1 MIGFVYLLFP
11 FGNNIRIF
19 IIKHNKMAL
28 LAYLHYTTDIF
39 EVFMTDVARY
49 QQKSKALSALSI
61 AGVALTLG
69 LAGCSNSE
77 TTEATANADGAAAT
91 EGQNIELLNVS
102 YDVARDFY
110 KDYNPLFVEHYKA
123 EHPDSKILI
132 KQSHGGSSKQALSV
146 ANGLQ
151 ADVATMN
158 QGSDIELLEK
168 EGLVDSDWESQFP
181 DNAVPFTSTI
191 VFLVRKDNPKNIQDW
206 EDLTKDG
213 VEIVMAN
220 PKVTGNGR
228 YAFLGAYGYG
238 LHAFDQD
245 ETKAKGYVKDM
256 LKNVK
261 VYENGGRAA
270 TTTFVQRGIGD
281 VLVTFENEANLAA
294 TDFGAGQVDIVYP
307 KYSIKSESPVAVV
320 KTVTDKKGT
329 TDAAKAYLD
338 YLWSEP
344 AQQLAADLYLRPSVK
359 SVLDKNSD
367 KLPPVETFR
376 PNDAFGT
383 WDEIMS
389 TYFSDGG
396 VFDQLAVNAPQ

>member
-1 MIGFVYLLFP
+1 
-11 FGNNIRIF
+11 
-19 IIKHNKMAL
+19 
-28 LAYLHYTTDIF
+28 
-39 EVFMTDVARY
+39 MTDVARY
-49 QQKSKALSALSI
+49 QQKSKTLSALSI

-77 TTEATANADGAAAT
+77 TTEAAADGSATT

-168 EGLVDSDWESQFP
+168 KGLVESDWESKFP

-191 VFLVRKDNPKNIQDW
+191 VFLVRKDNPENIKDW

-238 LHAFDQD
+238 LHAFNQD
-245 ETKAKGYVKDM
+245 ETKAQGYVKDM

-307 KYSIKSESPVAVV
+307 KYSIKSESPPI
-320 KTVTDKKGT
+320 TSYGFPSRRPTIT
-329 TDAAKAYLD
+329 TH
-338 YLWSEP
+338 
-344 AQQLAADLYLRPSVK
+344 
-359 SVLDKNSD
+359 
-367 KLPPVETFR
+367 
-376 PNDAFGT
+376 
-383 WDEIMS
+383 
-389 TYFSDGG
+389 FS
-396 VFDQLAVNAPQ
+396 P

>member
-1 MIGFVYLLFP
+1 MTSYTAGY
-11 FGNNIRIF
+11 
-19 IIKHNKMAL
+19 KNK
-28 LAYLHYTTDIF
+28 TIS
-39 EVFMTDVARY
+39 V
-49 QQKSKALSALSI
+49 LSI

-69 LAGCSNSE
+69 MTGCSNSE
-77 TTEATANADGAAAT
+77 KTEPTANAEGTPAAA
-91 EGQNIELLNVS
+91 ENIELLNVS

-110 KDYNPLFVEHYKA
+110 KGYNPLFIEHYKA
-123 EHPDSKILI
+123 ENPNSNISVN
-132 KQSHGGSSKQALSV
+132 QSHGGSSKQALSV

-168 EGLVDSDWESQFP
+168 KGLVEADWESKFP

-191 VFLVRKDNPKNIQDW
+191 VFLVRKDNPKGITDW
-206 EDLTKDG
+206 ADLTKDG

-238 LHAFDQD
+238 LNAFNKD
-245 ETKAKGYVKDM
+245 EAKTKSYVKDV

-261 VYENGGRAA
+261 VYESGGRAA

-294 TDFGAGQVDIVYP
+294 TDFGAGKVDIVYP
-307 KYSIKSESPVAVV
+307 KYSIKSESPVAIV

-329 TDAAKAYLD
+329 TAAAKAYLD

-359 SVLDKNSD
+359 SVLDKNGD
-367 KLPPVETFR
+367 KLPPIETFR
-376 PNDAFGT
+376 PNDTFGS
-383 WDEIMS
+383 WDDIMGNF
-389 TYFSDGG
+389 FSDGG
-396 VFDQLAVNAPQ
+396 VFDQLAVNAPK

>member
-1 MIGFVYLLFP
+1 MTS
-11 FGNNIRIF
+11 
-19 IIKHNKMAL
+19 
-28 LAYLHYTTDIF
+28 YTTGYKYKNK
-39 EVFMTDVARY
+39 T
-49 QQKSKALSALSI
+49 LSVLSI
-61 AGVALTLG
+61 ASVALTLG
-69 LAGCSNSE
+69 IAGCSNSE
-77 TTEATANADGAAAT
+77 KTEPTANAEGTPAAT
-91 EGQNIELLNVS
+91 EGQDIELLNVS

-110 KDYNPLFVEHYKA
+110 KDYNPLFVDHYKS
-123 EHPDSKILI
+123 EHPNSNILI

-168 EGLVDSDWESQFP
+168 KGLVESDWQSKFP

-191 VFLVRKDNPKNIQDW
+191 VFLVRKDNPKGINDW
-206 EDLTKDG
+206 QDLTKEG

-238 LHAFDQD
+238 LHAFNKD
-245 ETKAKGYVKDM
+245 ETQAKNYVKDM

-294 TDFGAGQVDIVYP
+294 TDFGLGKVDIVYP

-344 AQQLAADLYLRPSVK
+344 AQQLAANLYLRPSVK

-367 KLPPVETFR
+367 KLPPIDTFR

-383 WDEIMS
+383 WDEIMA

-396 VFDQLAVNAPQ
+396 VFDQLAVNAPK

>member
-1 MIGFVYLLFP
+1 
-11 FGNNIRIF
+11 
-19 IIKHNKMAL
+19 
-28 LAYLHYTTDIF
+28 
-39 EVFMTDVARY
+39 MTDVARY

-168 EGLVDSDWESQFP
+168 EGLVESDWESQFP

>member
-1 MIGFVYLLFP
+1 MTS
-11 FGNNIRIF
+11 
-19 IIKHNKMAL
+19 
-28 LAYLHYTTDIF
+28 YTTGYKHKNK
-39 EVFMTDVARY
+39 T
-49 QQKSKALSALSI
+49 LSVLSI

-69 LAGCSNSE
+69 MTGCSNSE
-77 TTEATANADGAAAT
+77 KTEPTANAEGTEATTAA
-91 EGQNIELLNVS
+91 QDIELLNVS

-110 KDYNPLFVEHYKA
+110 KDYNPLFVDHYKA
-123 EHPDSKILI
+123 ENPNSNILI

-146 ANGLQ
+146 ASGLQ

-168 EGLVDSDWESQFP
+168 KGLVESDWESKFP

-191 VFLVRKDNPKNIQDW
+191 VFLVRKDNPKGINDW
-206 EDLTKDG
+206 QDLTKEG

-238 LHAFDQD
+238 LHAFNKD
-245 ETKAKGYVKDM
+245 ETQAKNYVKDM

-294 TDFGAGQVDIVYP
+294 KDFGVGQVDIVYP
-307 KYSIKSESPVAVV
+307 KYSIKSESPVAIV
-320 KTVTDKKGT
+320 KAVTDKKGT

-338 YLWSEP
+338 FLWSDA

-367 KLPPVETFR
+367 KLPPIDTFR

-396 VFDQLAVNAPQ
+396 VFDQLAINAPQ

>member
-1 MIGFVYLLFP
+1 MTKSYSVNKTHLF
-11 FGNNIRIF
+11 
-19 IIKHNKMAL
+19 KNK
-28 LAYLHYTTDIF
+28 T
-39 EVFMTDVARY
+39 
-49 QQKSKALSALSI
+49 LSALSI
-61 AGVALTLG
+61 AGVAVTLG
-69 LAGCSNSE
+69 LAGCSNNE
-77 TTEATANADGAAAT
+77 TADTATSADSAASG
-91 EGQNIELLNVS
+91 EVQNIELLNVS

-110 KDYNPLFVEHYKA
+110 KDYNPMFVEHYKS
-123 EHPDSKILI
+123 EHPNSTITV

-168 EGLVDSDWESQFP
+168 KGLVESDWESKFP

-191 VFLVRKDNPKNIQDW
+191 VFLVRKDNPENIKDW

-238 LHAFDQD
+238 LHAFNQD
-245 ETKAKGYVKDM
+245 ETKAQGYVKDM

>member
-1 MIGFVYLLFP
+1 MTSYTAGY
-11 FGNNIRIF
+11 
-19 IIKHNKMAL
+19 KNK
-28 LAYLHYTTDIF
+28 TIS
-39 EVFMTDVARY
+39 V
-49 QQKSKALSALSI
+49 LSI

-69 LAGCSNSE
+69 MTGCSNSE
-77 TTEATANADGAAAT
+77 KAETTAKTDDAPVAAA
-91 EGQNIELLNVS
+91 ENIELLNVS

-110 KDYNPLFVEHYKA
+110 KGYNPLFIEHYKA
-123 EHPDSKILI
+123 ENPNSNISVN
-132 KQSHGGSSKQALSV
+132 QSHGGSSKQALSV

-158 QGSDIELLEK
+158 QGSDIELLEQK
-168 EGLVDSDWESQFP
+168 GLVEADWESKFP
-181 DNAVPFTSTI
+181 DNAVPFTRTI
-191 VFLVRKDNPKNIQDW
+191 VFLVRKDNPKGIKDW
-206 EDLTKDG
+206 ADLTKDG

-238 LHAFDQD
+238 LKAFNKD
-245 ETKAKGYVKDM
+245 EAKTKGYVKDV

-261 VYENGGRAA
+261 VYESGGRAA

-294 TDFGAGQVDIVYP
+294 TDFGAGKVDIVYP
-307 KYSIKSESPVAVV
+307 KYSIKSESPVAIV

-329 TDAAKAYLD
+329 TAAAKAYLD

-359 SVLDKNSD
+359 SVLDKNGD
-367 KLPPVETFR
+367 KLPPIETFR
-376 PNDAFGT
+376 PNDTFGS
-383 WDEIMS
+383 WDDIIGNF
-389 TYFSDGG
+389 FSDGG
-396 VFDQLAVNAPQ
+396 VFDQLAVNAPK

>member
-1 MIGFVYLLFP
+1 MSAYSTKSTHTYSQFYKNKTLSLLS
-11 FGNNIRIF
+11 
-19 IIKHNKMAL
+19 M
-28 LAYLHYTTDIF
+28 
-39 EVFMTDVARY
+39 
-49 QQKSKALSALSI
+49 
-61 AGVALTLG
+61 AGVALALG
-69 LAGCSNSE
+69 LTGCSSNESAD
-77 TTEATANADGAAAT
+77 TAANADGTTTAS
-91 EGQNIELLNVS
+91 QNIELLNVS

-110 KDYNPLFVEHYKA
+110 KDYNPMFIEQYKA
-123 EHPDSKILI
+123 ANPNSEVLI

-168 EGLVDSDWESQFP
+168 RGLVDSDWEAQFP

-191 VFLVRKDNPKNIQDW
+191 VFLVRKDNPKNINDW
-206 EDLTKDG
+206 EDLTQSG

-238 LHAFDQD
+238 LHAFDNAD
-245 ETKAKGYVKDM
+245 EPAKNYVRDL

-281 VLVTFENEANLAA
+281 VLITFENEANLAA
-294 TDFGAGQVDIVYP
+294 TKFGAGQVDIVYP
-307 KYSIKSESPVAVV
+307 DYSIKSESPVAVV

-329 TDAAKAYLD
+329 TEAAKAYLD

-344 AQQLAADLYLRPSVK
+344 AQQLAADLYLRPSVQ
-359 SVLDKNSD
+359 SVLDKNGD

-383 WDEIMS
+383 WDEIMD
-389 TYFSDGG
+389 TYFSDNG

>member
-1 MIGFVYLLFP
+1 MTSFASSASYT
-11 FGNNIRIF
+11 
-19 IIKHNKMAL
+19 IK
-28 LAYLHYTTDIF
+28 
-39 EVFMTDVARY
+39 ARHI
-49 QQKSKALSALSI
+49 L
-61 AGVALTLG
+61 GVAGIAMTVG
-69 LAGCSNSE
+69 LVGCSNNE
-77 TTEATANADGAAAT
+77 QAGGAEGDAASGDT
-91 EGQNIELLNVS
+91 QNIELLNVS

-110 KDYNPLFVEHYKA
+110 KDYNPMFVEHYKA
-123 EHPDSKILI
+123 EHPDTNINI

-168 EGLVDSDWESQFP
+168 KGLVASDWESKFP

-191 VFLVRKDNPKNIQDW
+191 VFLVRKDNPKQINDW
-206 EDLTKDG
+206 QDLTKAG
-213 VEIVMAN
+213 TEIVMAN

-238 LHAFDQD
+238 LHAFNN
-245 ETKAKGYVKDM
+245 EEAPAKDYVKSL

-281 VLVTFENEANLAA
+281 VLITFENEANLAA
-294 TDFGAGQVDIVYP
+294 KQFGAGQVDIVYP

-320 KTVTDKKGT
+320 NAVTDKKGT
-329 TDAAKAYLD
+329 TEAATEYLN

-344 AQQLAADLYLRPSVK
+344 AQQLAADLYLRPSVA
-359 SVLDKNSD
+359 SVLEKNSD

-376 PNDAFGT
+376 PNDTFGS

>member
-1 MIGFVYLLFP
+1 
-11 FGNNIRIF
+11 
-19 IIKHNKMAL
+19 
-28 LAYLHYTTDIF
+28 
-39 EVFMTDVARY
+39 MTSYAARH
-49 QQKSKALSALSI
+49 QQHKNVKSKALSALSI
-61 AGVALTLG
+61 AGVAMSLG
-69 LAGCSNSE
+69 MVGCSNSD
-77 TTEATANADGAAAT
+77 TTDAAAT
-91 EGQNIELLNVS
+91 DGTAGAGSQNIELLNVS

-110 KDYNPLFVEHYKA
+110 KDYNPMFVEHYKA
-123 EHPDSKILI
+123 ENPDTDILI

-168 EGLVDSDWESQFP
+168 KGLVEADWEKQFP

-191 VFLVRKDNPKNIQDW
+191 VFLVRKDNPKNINDW
-206 EDLTKDG
+206 EDLTKAG
-213 VEIVMAN
+213 TEIVIAN

-238 LHAFDQD
+238 LHAFDND

-294 TDFGAGQVDIVYP
+294 TKFGQGQVDIVYP
-307 KYSIKSESPVAVV
+307 DYSIKSESPVAIV
-320 KTVTDKKGT
+320 KSVTDKKGT

-344 AQQLAADLYLRPSVK
+344 AQQLAADLYLRPSVP
-359 SVLDKNSD
+359 SVLEKNGD

-376 PNDAFGT
+376 PNDVFGS
-383 WDEIMS
+383 WDDIMG

>member
-1 MIGFVYLLFP
+1 
-11 FGNNIRIF
+11 
-19 IIKHNKMAL
+19 
-28 LAYLHYTTDIF
+28 
-39 EVFMTDVARY
+39 MTSSAAGY
-49 QQKSKALSALSI
+49 SQKNKALSALSI
-61 AGVALTLG
+61 AGVAMTLS
-69 LAGCSNSE
+69 LVGCSNNNTDSAA
-77 TTEATANADGAAAT
+77 TTGSAEGTPAAT

-110 KDYNPLFVEHYKA
+110 KGYNPLFIEHYKS
-123 EHPDSKILI
+123 ENPNSTITVN
-132 KQSHGGSSKQALSV
+132 QSHGGSSKQALSV

-151 ADVATMN
+151 ADVVTMN

-168 EGLVDSDWESQFP
+168 KGLVEADWESKFS

-191 VFLVRKDNPKNIQDW
+191 VFLVRKDNPKGINDW
-206 EDLTKDG
+206 SDLTKSG
-213 VEIVMAN
+213 LEIVLAN
-220 PKVTGNGR
+220 PKSTGNGR

-238 LHAFDQD
+238 LHAFNNDD
-245 ETKAKGYVKDM
+245 AKAQSYVKDV

-294 TDFGAGQVDIVYP
+294 TQFGAGKVDIVYP
-307 KYSIKSESPVAVV
+307 KYSIKSESPVAIV
-320 KTVTDKKGT
+320 KSVTDKKGT
-329 TDAAKAYLD
+329 TAAAKAYLD

-359 SVLDKNSD
+359 SVLDKNGD
-367 KLPPVETFR
+367 KLPPIETFR
-376 PNDAFGT
+376 PNDTFGS

-389 TYFSDGG
+389 KYFSDGG
-396 VFDQLAVNAPQ
+396 VFDMLAVNAPQ

>member
-1 MIGFVYLLFP
+1 MKDAAG
-11 FGNNIRIF
+11 
-19 IIKHNKMAL
+19 
-28 LAYLHYTTDIF
+28 
-39 EVFMTDVARY
+39 Y
-49 QQKSKALSALSI
+49 QQRSKTLNVLSI

-69 LAGCSNSE
+69 LAGCSNNEKTE
-77 TTEATANADGAAAT
+77 TTANAEGTPAAA

-110 KDYNPLFVEHYKA
+110 KDYNPLFVEHYKS
-123 EHPDSKILI
+123 ENPNSNILI

-168 EGLVDSDWESQFP
+168 KGLVEADWESKFP

-191 VFLVRKDNPKNIQDW
+191 VFLVRKDNPKGINDW
-206 EDLTKDG
+206 QDLTKEG

-220 PKVTGNGR
+220 PKVTRNGR

-238 LHAFDQD
+238 LHAFNKD
-245 ETKAKGYVKDM
+245 ETKAKNYVKDM

-294 TDFGAGQVDIVYP
+294 KDFGAGQVDIVYP

-344 AQQLAADLYLRPSVK
+344 AQQLAANLYLRPSVK

-367 KLPPVETFR
+367 KLPPIDTFR

-396 VFDQLAVNAPQ
+396 VFDQLAINAPK

>member
-1 MIGFVYLLFP
+1 MTSYTAGY
-11 FGNNIRIF
+11 
-19 IIKHNKMAL
+19 KNK
-28 LAYLHYTTDIF
+28 TIS
-39 EVFMTDVARY
+39 V
-49 QQKSKALSALSI
+49 LSI

-69 LAGCSNSE
+69 MTGCSNSE
-77 TTEATANADGAAAT
+77 KTEPTAKTDDAPAAAA
-91 EGQNIELLNVS
+91 ENIELLNVS

-110 KDYNPLFVEHYKA
+110 KGYNPLFIEHYKA
-123 EHPDSKILI
+123 ENPNSNISVN
-132 KQSHGGSSKQALSV
+132 QSHGGSSKQALSV

-168 EGLVDSDWESQFP
+168 KGLVEADWESKFP

-191 VFLVRKDNPKNIQDW
+191 VFLVRKDNPKGITDW
-206 EDLTKDG
+206 ADLTKDG

-238 LHAFDQD
+238 LNAFNKD
-245 ETKAKGYVKDM
+245 EAKTKSYVKDV

-261 VYENGGRAA
+261 VYESGGRAA

-294 TDFGAGQVDIVYP
+294 TDFGAGKVDIVYP
-307 KYSIKSESPVAVV
+307 KYSIKSESPVAIV

-329 TDAAKAYLD
+329 TAAAKAYLD

-359 SVLDKNSD
+359 SVLDKNGD
-367 KLPPVETFR
+367 KLPPIETFR
-376 PNDAFGT
+376 PNDTFGT
-383 WDEIMS
+383 WDDIMGNF
-389 TYFSDGG
+389 FSDGG
-396 VFDQLAVNAPQ
+396 VFDQLAVNAPK

>member
-1 MIGFVYLLFP
+1 
-11 FGNNIRIF
+11 
-19 IIKHNKMAL
+19 
-28 LAYLHYTTDIF
+28 
-39 EVFMTDVARY
+39 MTDVARY

-77 TTEATANADGAAAT
+77 TTEAAADGSATT

-123 EHPDSKILI
+123 ENPDSNILI

-168 EGLVDSDWESQFP
+168 KGLVESDWESKFP

-191 VFLVRKDNPKNIQDW
+191 VFLVRKDNPKNIKDW
-206 EDLTKDG
+206 EDLTKEG

-238 LHAFDQD
+238 LHAFNKD

-261 VYENGGRAA
+261 VYENGGR
-270 TTTFVQRGIGD
+270 RD
-281 VLVTFENEANLAA
+281 N
-294 TDFGAGQVDIVYP
+294 DFRTARY
-307 KYSIKSESPVAVV
+307 
-320 KTVTDKKGT
+320 
-329 TDAAKAYLD
+329 
-338 YLWSEP
+338 W
-344 AQQLAADLYLRPSVK
+344 
-359 SVLDKNSD
+359 
-367 KLPPVETFR
+367 
-376 PNDAFGT
+376 
-383 WDEIMS
+383 
-389 TYFSDGG
+389 
-396 VFDQLAVNAPQ
+396 

>member
-1 MIGFVYLLFP
+1 MATFALGSK
-11 FGNNIRIF
+11 R
-19 IIKHNKMAL
+19 KNK
-28 LAYLHYTTDIF
+28 T
-39 EVFMTDVARY
+39 
-49 QQKSKALSALSI
+49 LSAVTI

-69 LAGCSNSE
+69 LTGCNKAEE
-77 TTEATANADGAAAT
+77 TKTAAT
-91 EGQNIELLNVS
+91 GEAAPATSTGKPIELLNVS

-110 KDYNPLFVEHYKA
+110 KDYNPLFIEHYKA
-123 EHPDSKILI
+123 ENPGANITVN
-132 KQSHGGSSKQALSV
+132 QSHGGSSKQALSV

-158 QGSDIELLEK
+158 QGSDIELLEEK
-168 EGLVDSDWESQFP
+168 GLVASDWEGQFP

-191 VFLVRKDNPKNIQDW
+191 VFLVRKDNPKNIKDW
-206 EDLTKDG
+206 ADLTQSG
-213 VEIVMAN
+213 LEIVMAN

-238 LHAFDQD
+238 LHAFNKD
-245 ETKAKGYVKDM
+245 ETKAEAYVKDM

-261 VYENGGRAA
+261 VYESGGRAA

-294 TDFGAGQVDIVYP
+294 KDFGAGKVDIVYP
-307 KYSIKSESPVAVV
+307 KYSIKSESPVAIVN
-320 KTVTDKKGT
+320 TVTDKKGT
-329 TDAAKAYLD
+329 TAAAKAYLD

-367 KLPPVETFR
+367 KLPAIETFR

-383 WDEIMS
+383 WDDIMG
-389 TYFSDGG
+389 TFFSDGG
-396 VFDQLAVNAPQ
+396 MFDKLAVNAPQ

>member
-1 MIGFVYLLFP
+1 MTSYTAGY
-11 FGNNIRIF
+11 
-19 IIKHNKMAL
+19 KNK
-28 LAYLHYTTDIF
+28 T
-39 EVFMTDVARY
+39 
-49 QQKSKALSALSI
+49 LSALSI

-69 LAGCSNSE
+69 IAGCSNNE
-77 TTEATANADGAAAT
+77 KTEPAANAEGTPAAT
-91 EGQNIELLNVS
+91 EGQDIEILNVS

-110 KDYNPLFVEHYKA
+110 KDYNPLFVDHYKS
-123 EHPDSKILI
+123 EHPNSNILI

-168 EGLVDSDWESQFP
+168 KGLVESDWESKFP

-191 VFLVRKDNPKNIQDW
+191 VFLVRKDNPKGINDW
-206 EDLTKDG
+206 ADLTKEG

-238 LHAFDQD
+238 LHAFNKD
-245 ETKAKGYVKDM
+245 EAQAEKYVKDM

-261 VYENGGRAA
+261 VYESGGRAA

-294 TDFGAGQVDIVYP
+294 KDFGVGQVDIVYP
-307 KYSIKSESPVAVV
+307 KYSIKSESPVAIV

-329 TDAAKAYLD
+329 TDAAEAYLD
-338 YLWSEP
+338 FLWSDA

-367 KLPPVETFR
+367 KLPPIDTFR

-396 VFDQLAVNAPQ
+396 LFDKLAVNAPQ

>member
-1 MIGFVYLLFP
+1 
-11 FGNNIRIF
+11 
-19 IIKHNKMAL
+19 
-28 LAYLHYTTDIF
+28 
-39 EVFMTDVARY
+39 MTYATRY
-49 QQKSKALSALSI
+49 QQKIKAFNVPFNILGM

-69 LAGCSNSE
+69 LAGCSNNEPTE
-77 TTEATANADGAAAT
+77 TTASAEGTAT
-91 EGQNIELLNVS
+91 ESQNIELLNVS
-102 YDVARDFY
+102 YDVARDYY
-110 KDYNPLFVEHYKA
+110 KEYNPLFVEHYKA
-123 EHPDSKILI
+123 DHPNSNITVN
-132 KQSHGGSSKQALSV
+132 QSHGGSSKQALSV

-151 ADVATMN
+151 ADVVTMN
-158 QGSDIELLEK
+158 QGSDVELLEK
-168 EGLVDSDWESQFP
+168 KGLVESDWQSKFP

-191 VFLVRKDNPKNIQDW
+191 VFLVRKGNPKGINDW
-206 EDLTKDG
+206 QDLTKEG
-213 VEIVMAN
+213 VEIVLAN

-238 LHAFDQD
+238 LHAFNND
-245 ETKAKGYVKDM
+245 ETAAKNYVRDM

-261 VYENGGRAA
+261 VYEGGGRAA

-294 TDFGAGQVDIVYP
+294 TDFGAGKVDIVYP

-320 KTVTDKKGT
+320 KTVADKKGT
-329 TDAAKAYLD
+329 TEAAKSYLD

-367 KLPPVETFR
+367 KLPPVDTFR
-376 PNDAFGT
+376 PNDAFGS

-396 VFDQLAVNAPQ
+396 VFDQLAVNAPK

>member
-1 MIGFVYLLFP
+1 MSASAPYSSFFSQPSTKKGIQLTVAVGVVS
-11 FGNNIRIF
+11 
-19 IIKHNKMAL
+19 AL
-28 LAYLHYTTDIF
+28 LTGCQKPADTT
-39 EVFMTDVARY
+39 T
-49 QQKSKALSALSI
+49 
-61 AGVALTLG
+61 AGGEGTTNAAV
-69 LAGCSNSE
+69 SE
-77 TTEATANADGAAAT
+77 AKD
-91 EGQNIELLNVS
+91 IELLNVS

-110 KDYNPLFVEHYKA
+110 KDYNPMFVEHYKKD
-123 EHPDSKILI
+123 HPDANISI

-158 QGSDIELLEK
+158 QGSDIELLEEK
-168 EGLVDSDWESQFP
+168 GLVSKDWEQQFP
-181 DNAVPFTSTI
+181 DNAVPFTSAI
-191 VFLVRKDNPKNIQDW
+191 VFLVRKDNPKQIKDW
-206 EDLTKDG
+206 QDLTKSG

-238 LHAFDQD
+238 LHAFNKDDNQ
-245 ETKAKGYVKDM
+245 AKNYVKSM

-281 VLVTFENEANLAA
+281 VLITFENEANLAA
-294 TDFGAGQVDIVYP
+294 KQFGAGKVDIVYP
-307 KYSIKSESPVAVV
+307 SYTVKSESPVAIV

-329 TDAAKAYLD
+329 TEAAKAYLE

-359 SVLDKNSD
+359 TVLDKNGD
-367 KLPPVETFR
+367 KLPPLETFQ
-376 PNDAFGT
+376 PNDVFGT
-383 WDEIMS
+383 WDEIMNNL
-389 TYFSDGG
+389 FSDNG
-396 VFDQLAVNAPQ
+396 VFDQLAVNAPK

>member
-1 MIGFVYLLFP
+1 MTTF
-11 FGNNIRIF
+11 
-19 IIKHNKMAL
+19 NKS
-28 LAYLHYTTDIF
+28 
-39 EVFMTDVARY
+39 Y
-49 QQKSKALSALSI
+49 QSGKKANTKNKAISALSI
-61 AGVALTLG
+61 AGVAVTLG
-69 LAGCSNSE
+69 LAGCSSNESAD
-77 TTEATANADGAAAT
+77 TTAAT
-91 EGQNIELLNVS
+91 DGTTTGEAQNIELLNVS

-110 KDYNPLFVEHYKA
+110 KSYNPLFVEHYKSENPNA
-123 EHPDSKILI
+123 NVTI

-146 ANGLQ
+146 ASGLQ

-158 QGSDIELLEK
+158 QGSDIELLK
-168 EGLVDSDWESQFP
+168 KKGLVADDWEGQFP

-191 VFLVRKDNPKNIQDW
+191 VFLVRKDNPKGINDW
-206 EDLTKDG
+206 QDLTKPG

-238 LHAFDQD
+238 LHTFNNEEAP
-245 ETKAKGYVKDM
+245 AKDYVRDM

-294 TDFGAGQVDIVYP
+294 TDFGKGKVDIVYP
-307 KYSIKSESPVAVV
+307 KYSIKSESPVAIVNA
-320 KTVTDKKGT
+320 VTEKKGT
-329 TDAAKAYLD
+329 TAAAKAYLD

-359 SVLDKNSD
+359 SVLDKNGD

-376 PNDAFGT
+376 PNDTFGT
-383 WDEIMS
+383 WDEIMG
-389 TYFSDGG
+389 TFFSDNG